1 MKWVIPVFV
10 LTILASIPND
20 VEAQPYRRRLDGTS
34 LNVID
39 ITYGG
44 TGLYISGNYSRK
56 VQVKRYY
63 FLNASLGTG
72 TIIGLGGVTIPHQ
85 FTFNY
90 GRQFNYLE
98 AGLGG
103 SFWAKSG
110 QDEKWLFS
118 YSISPIMGYRRNL
131 LNDFVFRVYAN
142 PLLRLAGEYF
152 YSDLVIVPYAG
163 ISLGYSF

>member
-1 MKWVIPVFV
+1 MKWVFPVFM
-10 LTILASIPND
+10 LTILASFLSD
-20 VEAQPYRRRLDGTS
+20 AEAQPYRKRLDAPS

-44 TGLYISGNYSRK
+44 TGLYLSGNYSRK
-56 VQVKRYY
+56 VLVNRYY
-63 FLNASLGTG
+63 FLNASLGAG
-72 TIIGLGGVTIPHQ
+72 TIIGLGGVTLPHQ

-90 GRQFNYLE
+90 GRRFNFLE

-110 QDEKWLFS
+110 QDESRLYS

-152 YSDLVIVPYAG
+152 YSDVAFVPYAG
-163 ISLGYSF
+163 ISLGYAF